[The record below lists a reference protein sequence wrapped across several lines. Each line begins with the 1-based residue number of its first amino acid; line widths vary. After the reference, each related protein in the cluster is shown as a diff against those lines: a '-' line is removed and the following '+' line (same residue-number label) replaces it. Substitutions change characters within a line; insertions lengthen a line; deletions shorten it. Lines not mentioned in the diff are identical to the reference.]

1 MASSWVSVTTTRVLI
16 NNLSI
21 LKGILMK
28 ISSTSSYHFAPP
40 YPHSAE
46 RQTCTC
52 LWVPPCSLDSCWLKP
67 ARSPSRKTEESVQEI
82 NLFLPQVHSLWGWAV
97 SFTQRFHSI
106 WLPLSL
112 GGLITAVI
120 PYLSALGTLLL
131 TGYCIN
137 SCGFLSCSLFVNKYL
152 WFILIGLCHLFPV
165 GTLINIC
172 HTTYQ

>member
-1 MASSWVSVTTTRVLI
+1 MASSWVSITTTRVLI

-28 ISSTSSYHFAPP
+28 ISSTSFYHFAPP

-52 LWVPPCSLDSCWLKP
+52 LWVPLALWIPDDLSQRGALAEKQ
-67 ARSPSRKTEESVQEI
+67 ESEQEI
-82 NLFLPQVHSLWGWAV
+82 RVFLSQVPSLWGWAV

-106 WLPLSL
+106 WLPLPL
-112 GGLITAVI
+112 EGLVAALVS
-120 PYLSALGTLLL
+120 YLSALGTLLL
-131 TGYCIN
+131 TGYCI
-137 SCGFLSCSLFVNKYL
+137 SCCGFLSRSLFVNKYF

-165 GTLINIC
+165 GTLIDIC